1 MRGIHLK
8 LYNFQE
14 TEKQVKQRAE
24 FKSEFSQYYAEK
36 HEELIKYYGHL
47 DEIQQEREDNVPED
61 EVEIVEGFLEKFM
74 FETDSKHQNQIDL
87 YLTLK
92 ALPCRVDESNC
103 YRMSLFD
110 FPMQQLSIIANQ
122 NTDQDELFKFYD
134 NRNKTRLRKLRTKA
148 TSTEAQTQELLIL
161 ASTVLSVLKGILAK
175 ANMKSLHNKKV
186 AEYHA
191 AGNKNLE
198 EGGKKEGK
206 MAKKKTKDQASKA
219 KDTGSK
225 KKAEKKKT
233 KIVKGTTD
241 VKED

>member
-1 MRGIHLK
+1 
-8 LYNFQE
+8 
-14 TEKQVKQRAE
+14 
-24 FKSEFSQYYAEK
+24 
-36 HEELIKYYGHL
+36 
-47 DEIQQEREDNVPED
+47 
-61 EVEIVEGFLEKFM
+61 M

-87 YLTLK
+87 CLTLK
-92 ALPCRVDESNC
+92 ALPCRVDEFNC
-103 YRMSLFD
+103 YRMTLFD

-186 AEYHA
+186 AEYGNA
-191 AGNKNLE
+191 AGNTNLE

-206 MAKKKTKDQASKA
+206 MAKKKPKDQVSKS
-219 KDTGSK
+219 KDGGSK

-233 KIVKGTTD
+233 KILKGTTD